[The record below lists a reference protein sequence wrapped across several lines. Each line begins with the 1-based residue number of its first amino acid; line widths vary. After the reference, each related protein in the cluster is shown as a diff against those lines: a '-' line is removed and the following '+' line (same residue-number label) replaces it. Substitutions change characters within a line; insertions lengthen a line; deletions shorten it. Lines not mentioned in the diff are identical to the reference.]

1 MAQDD
6 YTITVGSA
14 TANSTTISTY
24 VGGYVSYPNN
34 TGNVDWGKTFYYPD
48 YEYKDVDIKPFNTND
63 EDIAELKKE
72 LKKLKKKLQ
81 NKEIPMK
88 NLYNVTVISI
98 DEEVVLDVKAVANDE
113 NEATFN
119 AGVHQAL
126 VEKNLK
132 PKDVTIICNIIGS
145 VKVRKEPQKVIV
157 EKE

>member
-1 MAQDD
+1 MATGD
-6 YTITVGSA
+6 YTITIGCDTA
-14 TANSTTISTY
+14 TSTTISSY
-24 VGGYVSYPNN
+24 GGGYVTYPDSS
-34 TGNVDWGKTFYYPD
+34 GSIDWGKTFHYPD
-48 YEYKDVDIKPFNTND
+48 YNQVNDFRLPNNND
-63 EDIAELKKE
+63 EDIRELKKE

-88 NLYNVTVISI
+88 NLYNVVVVSI
-98 DEEVVLDVKAVANDE
+98 DEEIVLDEKVVANDE

-132 PKDVTIICNIIGS
+132 PKDVTITCTVISSSIR
-145 VKVRKEPQKVIV
+145 VRKEPQKVIM

>member
-1 MAQDD
+1 MAQGE
-6 YTITVGSA
+6 YKITVGTASA
-14 TANSTTISTY
+14 STTTISNYDGYYRYTDGT
-24 VGGYVSYPNN
+24 GGWIQPNDYPSYP
-34 TGNVDWGKTFYYPD
+34 DWNKHAEFFTPVTID
-48 YEYKDVDIKPFNTND
+48 TDLDDI
-63 EDIAELKKE
+63 KKE

-81 NKEIPMK
+81 NKEMPMK